1 MNNWFKVNVN
11 EVLCTGL
18 SNSELGIMI
27 RYKALCEHFGVDNLT
42 WQKIE
47 FNFDCKER
55 KIVSKLFG
63 ISPEVSPK
71 FDQSLTEDE
80 PKLVGS
86 LTEVSPKF
94 TRSSPEVCL
103 KKGNRIKDLKNPYNI
118 YNIYN
123 NPIQDKTRQ
132 DKTIP
137 PLSPPDDMEK
147 KFEEFWQAYTPI
159 RCDGRVVDKG
169 SKKTAKEKYI
179 NLLKKGTNHN
189 DIINGLEKYLKHCQ
203 ANNQLTCGATVFL
216 NQERWRNDYDNA
228 IPAGNPKTDREDT
241 GGEHQS
247 SNSVVARYA
256 QAAHNLGY
264 I

>member
-1 MNNWFKVNVN
+1 MQQIGINDWRNALLDT
-11 EVLCTGL
+11 EL
-18 SNSELGIMI
+18 SSS
-27 RYKALCEHFGVDNLT
+27 A
-42 WQKIE
+42 
-47 FNFDCKER
+47 
-55 KIVSKLFG
+55 
-63 ISPEVSPK
+63 
-71 FDQSLTEDE
+71 
-80 PKLVGS
+80 KLVGVALAKYYRQEKPCFPS
-86 LTEVSPKF
+86 LMTLMAECSIKSKHTVIKAID
-94 TRSSPEVCL
+94 EL
-103 KKGNRIKDLKNPYNI
+103 KKSGMIKVKKGELRYVSSLQNYYEFVGVDDSANDSAINGATKGATNGATKGAINAPEIREEVNKGNNI
-118 YNIYN
+118 NISLV
-123 NPIQDKTRQ
+123 DF
-132 DKTIP
+132 
-137 PLSPPDDMEK
+137 EK

-189 DIINGLEKYLKHCQ
+189 DIINGLEKYIRHCQ

-216 NQERWRNDYDNA
+216 NQERWRNDYDTT
-228 IPAGNPKTDREDT
+228 IPAGNPKADREDT

>member
-27 RYKALCEHFGVDNLT
+27 RYKALCEHFGVENLT

-55 KIVSKLFG
+55 KVVSKLFG
-63 ISPEVSPK
+63 ILPEVSP
-71 FDQSLTEDE
+71 DMNQSLPEVE

-94 TRSSPEVCL
+94 TRSSPEVCP
-103 KKGNRIKDLKNPYNI
+103 KKSNRIKDLKNPYNI
-118 YNIYN
+118 YNIFN

-137 PLSPPDDMEK
+137 PYVPPTGETTPKQK
-147 KFEEFWQAYTPI
+147 KFVKPTLEEVQAYCQE
-159 RCDGRVVDKG
+159 RGNSVDAHRWLDYYESNGWKVG
-169 SKKTAKEKYI
+169 KNPMKDWRAAVRTWERGTVAGG
-179 NLLKKGTNHN
+179 GTNTEKR
-189 DIINGLEKYLKHCQ
+189 DERGL
-203 ANNQLTCGATVFL
+203 
-216 NQERWRNDYDNA
+216 
-228 IPAGNPKTDREDT
+228 REI
-241 GGEHQS
+241 
-247 SNSVVARYA
+247 VW
-256 QAAHNLGY
+256 
-264 I
+264 

>member
-55 KIVSKLFG
+55 KVVSKLFG
-63 ISPEVSPK
+63 ILPEVSP
-71 FDQSLTEDE
+71 DMNQSSPEVE

-94 TRSSPEVCL
+94 TRSSPEVCP
-103 KKGNRIKDLKNPYNI
+103 KKGSRIKDLKNPYNI

-123 NPIQDKTRQ
+123 NTIQDKTRQ
-132 DKTIP
+132 DNVPTCSVKQAERLAEIIQKRKNVKIDNRKISAWAKS
-137 PLSPPDDMEK
+137 LSMLERIDGVDTERIDKVLDWYSSHYGEDYVPVAESGATLREK
-147 KFEEFWQAYTPI
+147 FLRIEAAMQ
-159 RCDGRVVDKG
+159 RDG
-169 SKKTAKEKYI
+169 
-179 NLLKKGTNHN
+179 GTNTEKR
-189 DIINGLEKYLKHCQ
+189 DENGL
-203 ANNQLTCGATVFL
+203 
-216 NQERWRNDYDNA
+216 
-228 IPAGNPKTDREDT
+228 REI
-241 GGEHQS
+241 
-247 SNSVVARYA
+247 VW
-256 QAAHNLGY
+256 
-264 I
+264 